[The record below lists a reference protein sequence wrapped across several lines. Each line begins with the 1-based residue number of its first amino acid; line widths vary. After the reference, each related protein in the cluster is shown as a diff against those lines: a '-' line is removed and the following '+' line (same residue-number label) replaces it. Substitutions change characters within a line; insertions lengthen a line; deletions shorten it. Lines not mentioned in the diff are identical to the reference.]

1 MNGVMVMFVGMG
13 KSFWGLRV
21 SFFMDFKVASKN
33 WQKLSQSNIKHA
45 TDVYITFD
53 QTMKLF

>member
-1 MNGVMVMFVGMG
+1 MVMFVGMG